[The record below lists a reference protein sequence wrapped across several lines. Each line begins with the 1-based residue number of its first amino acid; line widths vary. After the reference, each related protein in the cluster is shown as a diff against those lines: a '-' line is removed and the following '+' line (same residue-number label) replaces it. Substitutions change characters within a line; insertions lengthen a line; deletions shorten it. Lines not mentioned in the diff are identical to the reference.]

1 MRWFLSIDF
10 VIYLCCLVVGAL
22 IKTFLIEDDSQL
34 SFILVA
40 AISTLVY
47 FIISSKVKSKK
58 TSKPTSENLP
68 PNNHSHP

>member
-10 VIYLCCLVVGAL
+10 VIYLCCLVVAAL

-40 AISTLVY
+40 AIATLVY

-58 TSKPTSENLP
+58 TSKPTSENFP
-68 PNNHSHP
+68 PKNHSPP